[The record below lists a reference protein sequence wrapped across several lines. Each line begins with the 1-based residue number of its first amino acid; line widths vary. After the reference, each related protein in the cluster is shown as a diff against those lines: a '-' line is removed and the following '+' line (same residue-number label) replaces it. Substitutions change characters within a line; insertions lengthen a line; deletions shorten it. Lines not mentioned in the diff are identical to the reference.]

1 MLRIDRVRVEIQTE
15 EGLYGIDERFTTGL
29 NFLASDNNTCG
40 KSSIL
45 AALYYCL
52 GFEEII
58 GGRGEKV
65 LTSVFKTFIEIGN
78 KTLAVLESKVYLQI
92 SNGKETVTL
101 YRAAKMENRDS
112 RLITVYYSEMDKIAD
127 APLIED
133 KYVHMPN
140 SAINTQGFHRFLE
153 KFLHLQLPVVPATDG
168 NQRKLYLQM
177 IFSCMFIEQKHG
189 WSDIFSGMPML
200 GIKEAK
206 KRVIEFVMKLDTLN
220 TEKKKDSLNTEESRI
235 KGEWTLCIKEI
246 INAVGRETCD
256 IIGLPMKPCILTNID
271 LFGIHVLKNTQNVKV
286 CIEDLKQEYE
296 EIDRIKPK
304 VVDNFE
310 EIQKELEA
318 TEKSIIEYEED
329 IKWLREHLQQEKSA
343 IRVLDDNL
351 EIIENDL
358 RNNKDAA
365 RLREL
370 GSELDCFVSK
380 DLCPVC
386 HQPIKDSL
394 IPTLEGIEIMSID
407 ENIRHLEAQ
416 KIMLA
421 YAKESHRH
429 NRDDMDQK
437 IQKLQGTIFTLR
449 RLAKTLRSDLYAVDD
464 NLSESLVYK
473 KIELQS
479 KIERLEDLLKFVD
492 DKIETLKSLSND
504 WKKYLEE
511 KGKVPK
517 NKFTDDDVKKIELL
531 QNRFVDNLRTYG
543 YKSVMNMKDIIISDE
558 TYLPVIEKFDMKFD
572 SSASDNIRGIWA
584 YTVALMQVSM
594 EKEGN
599 HPTVLIFDEPI
610 QHSIIPNDMGE
621 FFESILRLGN
631 DSQTIMGIT
640 VKDTDTQKII
650 EKLEKGTYN
659 LIKVKNKAFQKLDG

>member
-206 KRVIEFVMKLDTLN
+206 
-220 TEKKKDSLNTEESRI
+220 
-235 KGEWTLCIKEI
+235 
-246 INAVGRETCD
+246 
-256 IIGLPMKPCILTNID
+256 
-271 LFGIHVLKNTQNVKV
+271 NV
-286 CIEDLKQEYE
+286 
-296 EIDRIKPK
+296 
-304 VVDNFE
+304 
-310 EIQKELEA
+310 
-318 TEKSIIEYEED
+318 
-329 IKWLREHLQQEKSA
+329 
-343 IRVLDDNL
+343 
-351 EIIENDL
+351 
-358 RNNKDAA
+358 
-365 RLREL
+365 
-370 GSELDCFVSK
+370 
-380 DLCPVC
+380 
-386 HQPIKDSL
+386 
-394 IPTLEGIEIMSID
+394 
-407 ENIRHLEAQ
+407 
-416 KIMLA
+416 
-421 YAKESHRH
+421 
-429 NRDDMDQK
+429 
-437 IQKLQGTIFTLR
+437 
-449 RLAKTLRSDLYAVDD
+449 
-464 NLSESLVYK
+464 
-473 KIELQS
+473 
-479 KIERLEDLLKFVD
+479 
-492 DKIETLKSLSND
+492 
-504 WKKYLEE
+504 
-511 KGKVPK
+511 
-517 NKFTDDDVKKIELL
+517 
-531 QNRFVDNLRTYG
+531 
-543 YKSVMNMKDIIISDE
+543 
-558 TYLPVIEKFDMKFD
+558 
-572 SSASDNIRGIWA
+572 
-584 YTVALMQVSM
+584 
-594 EKEGN
+594 
-599 HPTVLIFDEPI
+599 
-610 QHSIIPNDMGE
+610 
-621 FFESILRLGN
+621 
-631 DSQTIMGIT
+631 
-640 VKDTDTQKII
+640 
-650 EKLEKGTYN
+650 
-659 LIKVKNKAFQKLDG
+659 